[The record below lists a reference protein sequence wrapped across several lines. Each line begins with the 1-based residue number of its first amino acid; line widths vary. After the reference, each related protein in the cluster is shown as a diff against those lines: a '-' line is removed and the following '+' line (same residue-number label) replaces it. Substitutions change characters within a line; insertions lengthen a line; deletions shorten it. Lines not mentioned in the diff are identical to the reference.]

1 MRVSVT
7 KRYDSLA
14 SHLEIDVVIT
24 NPIAGRTFSCKAL
37 WDTGAQR
44 SMISKSAA
52 DELQLQILGIAWME
66 GFHGEDF
73 RSFHDVNIG
82 VAKGI
87 GFEKVRVISA
97 HSLGG
102 RHVLLGMD
110 IITKLDFHISNVG
123 EITVHSIRFPSSQT
137 IDFEDQS
144 QH

>member
-1 MRVSVT
+1 MSASVT

-37 WDTGAQR
+37 WDTGAER

-52 DELQLQILGIAWME
+52 DELHLQILGIAWIE

-87 GFEKVRVISA
+87 GFEKVRVVSA
-97 HSLGG
+97 HSLAG

-110 IITKLDFHISNVG
+110 IITKLDFYISNVG
-123 EITVHSIRFPSSQT
+123 EITVHTIRYPSVET
-137 IDFEDQS
+137 IDFQGPS